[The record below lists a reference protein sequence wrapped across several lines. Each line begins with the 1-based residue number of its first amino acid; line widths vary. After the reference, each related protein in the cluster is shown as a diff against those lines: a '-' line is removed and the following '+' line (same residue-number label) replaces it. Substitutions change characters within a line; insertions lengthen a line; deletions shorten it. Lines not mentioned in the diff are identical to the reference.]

1 MKITK
6 LITATFAIAVATIF
20 VSCSGGKSTSTSS
33 SDSTSTAVTASG
45 IAYNG
50 KIAYIRMDSLM
61 RGYGM
66 YIDMSDEL
74 SKKGRNVEAD
84 ITQRGRTLEKE
95 VADFQDKAQK
105 GLITLYQGQSIEKDL
120 QKKQQELLQH
130 RDNMMGQLQQEEM
143 VMSNNISVAI
153 MDYIKEYNNDKKYSM
168 ILQTTGS
175 TPVLVADPS
184 MDITTEVLTELNKR
198 YLDTKSKE
206 TKK

>member
-6 LITATFAIAVATIF
+6 LITATFALAISTIF
-20 VSCSGGKSTSTSS
+20 VSCTGSASTSATS
-33 SDSTSTAVTASG
+33 SDSTSVASASG

-74 SKKGRNVEAD
+74 SKKGKNLEAD
-84 ITQRGRTLEKE
+84 ITQRGRALEKE
-95 VADFQDKAQK
+95 VADYQDKAQK
-105 GLITLYQGQSIEKDL
+105 GLITRYQGQSIEEGL
-120 QKKQQELLQH
+120 QKKQQELLQY
-130 RDNMMGQLQQEEM
+130 RDNIMGQLQQDEM